1 MDWFDGAFSKPYNPN
16 SHSAKLGSWNIYNPI
31 FHTICR
37 GDICAMKKWPMQIF
51 TTHRDSLVRTLC
63 FLFALPQLRQIMR
76 GRTETITF
84 QCEGWNF
91 SPQFDEFLRRIA
103 FAAVL
108 LPGRERA
115 PLLNFHRTYTR
126 RTQWFA
132 EEWSNF
138 FASFASQSAFL
149 ARKMQ
154 FVASS
159 SRRRT
164 GGVN

>member
-1 MDWFDGAFSKPYNPN
+1 
-16 SHSAKLGSWNIYNPI
+16 
-31 FHTICR
+31 
-37 GDICAMKKWPMQIF
+37 MQIF

-115 PLLNFHRTYTR
+115 AIKFSPHIYPAHAVIR
-126 RTQWFA
+126 RGMVQ
-132 EEWSNF
+132 F
-138 FASFASQSAFL
+138 FRFL
-149 ARKMQ
+149 RLTVSILGKKNAICRQ
-154 FVASS
+154 
-159 SRRRT
+159 
-164 GGVN
+164 